1 MPNIVNPAVAV
12 AAQGGGK
19 FIHNITI
26 YTGDSIGYFFCIMQ
40 YISEKAEPFTAQTL
54 YNDMFEKGFTYSSS
68 TQSPAAMYPANGPTG
83 KGSSSNGT
91 SSDRC
96 LGLFVSGN
104 YFYLR
109 GQYYNSSG
117 MSYFNTEE
125 CNVSQAQ
132 IYDVV
137 V

>member
-19 FIHNITI
+19 FLHNITI

-40 YISEKAEPFTAQTL
+40 YISEKAEPFNAQTL
-54 YNDMFEKGFTYSSS
+54 YNDMLEKGFTYSSFA
-68 TQSPAAMYPANGPTG
+68 QSPAAMYPANGQTG
-83 KGSSSNGT
+83 NVSSSNGT

-104 YFYLR
+104 SFCLR
-109 GQYYNSSG
+109 GLYYNLMG
-117 MSYFNTEE
+117 MSYSNTEE
-125 CNVSQAQ
+125 CDVSQAQ